1 MVIAAG
7 EASGGGEGLAKAGGE
22 AAHVVVDVVDECA
35 AEEQQEEPGCRI
47 CHLGDGDG
55 DGEVPER
62 LSGRLVRLGCG
73 CRGELAAAHQRCA
86 EAWFSIRGSRSC
98 EICGETAAN
107 ISGSCGV
114 GKEFIRQ
121 WHETAGAEGGG
132 SPKACGFCRSQAFC
146 NLLIACLI
154 IVFISPWFLHNHMV

>member
-1 MVIAAG
+1 MHGDHRRRGKPGRRMVVPDRG
-7 EASGGGEGLAKAGGE
+7 RN
-22 AAHVVVDVVDECA
+22 CA
-35 AEEQQEEPGCRI
+35 AEQQQCVI
-47 CHLGDGDG
+47 CHLANEGR
-55 DGEVPER
+55 ELPEAHV
-62 LSGRLVRLGCG
+62 SGGLVRLGCG
-73 CRGELAAAHQRCA
+73 CRGKQAATHWGGA
-86 EAWFSIRGSRSC
+86 EALCSVCGSRSC